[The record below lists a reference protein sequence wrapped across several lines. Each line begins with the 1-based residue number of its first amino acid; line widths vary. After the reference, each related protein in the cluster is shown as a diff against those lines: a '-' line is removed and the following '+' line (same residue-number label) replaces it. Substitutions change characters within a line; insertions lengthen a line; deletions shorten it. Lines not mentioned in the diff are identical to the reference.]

1 MTSSALSWWHANR
14 EAFNHNVHKCKD
26 PEELDR
32 YCQTCVEYLKTL
44 DLPESDRQ
52 ICRALIYEVAL
63 SIKYILAAQRSTSV
77 FAESKTPPS
86 VQQVALQPTSDMS
99 PTRSYPFGTVPLA
112 PSIVYIEIPA
122 YEKNR
127 VEALIKNRNRVL
139 AESLEDRPGKG
150 KIKYRIVDAPFRQ
163 V

>member
-26 PEELDR
+26 PEEVDR
-32 YCQTCVEYLKTL
+32 YCQTCVEYLKTV
-44 DLPESDRQ
+44 DLPELDRQ
-52 ICRALIYEVAL
+52 ICTTLMYEVAL
-63 SIKYILAAQRSTSV
+63 SIKYTLAVQRSASPFV
-77 FAESKTPPS
+77 ESKTPPS
-86 VQQVALQPTSDMS
+86 VQQVALQPTPDMS
-99 PTRSYPFGTVPLA
+99 SATSYPFGMVPLA
-112 PSIVYIEIPA
+112 PSMVYIEIPA

-139 AESLEDRPGKG
+139 AESIEDRPGKG
-150 KIKYRIVDAPFRQ
+150 KIKYRIVNAPFRQ